1 MGVKFDYKSMVKQA
15 NAKIQEDAAQQCI
28 NEDPIWSQMREMYG
42 DIVDAMTREELQ
54 QLASAAVVDTE
65 TDITVEDLK
74 RCRSLNNMTQVQ
86 FAEKIGVPLAT
97 YVQWESGRRTPP
109 DYALTLIAKL
119 IKCEGSFT
127 KMLMHSDPT
136 RCALMQYVSDI
147 MNDISEYLHSQHLED
162 VEYFENVTQTLWK
175 CIVTVFTEFHSLIA
189 SNSMDYDTLNDMTCR
204 LLDAPYDV
212 VLERFEKI
220 RHFIPESNIR
230 DFDGFF
236 VQPDQAKRQAADT
249 LATVLGFKYDED
261 TMYWLR
267 EKGDL
272 DYVNRT
278 DGGQRA
284 YSRAY
289 DFGLFDKSGQVNMN
303 ALGL

>member
-1 MGVKFDYKSMVKQA
+1 MGAKLDYKSMVKQA
-15 NAKIQEDAAQQCI
+15 NAKLQEEAAQQCT

-42 DIVDAMTREELQ
+42 GIVDAMTREELQ

-65 TDITVEDLK
+65 ADITVDDLK
-74 RCRSLNNMTQVQ
+74 RCRSLNKMTQAQ
-86 FAEKIGVPLAT
+86 FAEKIGVPLTT

-119 IKCEGSFT
+119 IKCEGSFRE
-127 KMLMHSDPT
+127 MLMHSDPV
-136 RCALMQYVSDI
+136 RYELMQYVSDV
-147 MNDISEYLHSQHLED
+147 MNDISDCLHSQNLED

-175 CIVTVFTEFHSLIA
+175 CIVAVFTEFHSLT
-189 SNSMDYDTLNDMTCR
+189 SSRSMDYGTLDDMACR

-249 LATVLGFKYDED
+249 LATVLGFKHDED

-267 EKGDL
+267 EKEDL
-272 DYVNRT
+272 DYAKRKA
-278 DGGQRA
+278 GGQRT

-289 DFGLFDKSGQVNMN
+289 NFELFDKSGQVNMN